1 MPTFRTGSG
10 ATLVGDV
17 FGDEADPAVLLLH
30 GGGQTRHS
38 WRGSGAALAEAGFFA
53 LCLDARGHGDSS
65 WAADG
70 DYSLDGL
77 ADDLRA
83 VCTELDRPVA
93 LVGAS
98 LGGLTAMI
106 AAGEPPAVDCTGLVL
121 VDVVPRM
128 DPEGSTAVKRFMR
141 ARPDGFGSLEEA
153 ADAVA
158 EYLPHR
164 PRPRNTEGI
173 AKNLRRD
180 PDGRLRWHWDP
191 RFLDDDDRIGVHQ
204 GARLEKALDAVT
216 VPVLLVRGQRSDL
229 VTDVYLDQF
238 SRRHPQV
245 ELAEVGGARHMV
257 AGDVNDAFSSA
268 VTGFL
273 ARTARH
279 RPPDRSVDKQ
289 TRGPS

>member
-1 MPTFRTGSG
+1 MPIFVTGSG
-10 ATLVGDV
+10 AALVGDS
-17 FGDEADPAVLLLH
+17 FGNEADPAVLLLH

-53 LCLDARGHGDSS
+53 LTLDARGHGDSA
-65 WAADG
+65 WAEDG

-77 ADDLRA
+77 ADDLRSVCA
-83 VCTELDRPVA
+83 VLDRPVA

-106 AAGEPPAVDCTGLVL
+106 AAGEPPAVGCAALVL

-128 DPEGSTAVKRFMR
+128 DPEGSAAVRSFMR
-141 ARPDGFGSLEEA
+141 ARPDGFGSLDEA

-164 PRPRNTEGI
+164 PRPRTTEGL

-180 PDGRLRWHWDP
+180 PEGRLRWHWDP

-204 GARLEKALDAVT
+204 GPRLERSLDGVT
-216 VPVLLVRGQRSDL
+216 APVLLVRGHRSDL
-229 VTDVYLDQF
+229 VTDVYLDHF
-238 SRRHPQV
+238 GRRHPQV
-245 ELAEVGGARHMV
+245 EIAEVGGARHMV
-257 AGDVNDAFSSA
+257 AGDVNDAFSTA
-268 VTGFL
+268 VSGFL
-273 ARTARH
+273 TRTAS
-279 RPPDRSVDKQ
+279 RST
-289 TRGPS
+289 TRQRGMRTRRQP